1 LFLPSA
7 LTEVS
12 TRLIF
17 RLEGFFPRAAH
28 YRGVGPMSNTI
39 LFIVIGLTYVVLK
52 IYLEKRLAPLD
63 AVGDERELSDLAFA
77 NGNSVYEVF
86 KTAGSIW
93 NLPAEKPE
101 DDFKIYLQRGTI
113 PHYVRDY
120 LRRQVKPG
128 DRTYQELIFSG
139 GRPPYL

>member
-1 LFLPSA
+1 
-7 LTEVS
+7 
-12 TRLIF
+12 
-17 RLEGFFPRAAH
+17 
-28 YRGVGPMSNTI
+28 MSNTI
-39 LFIVIGLTYVVLK
+39 LFVVIGLIYVVLK

-86 KTAGSIW
+86 KTAGSNW

-101 DDFKIYLQRGTI
+101 DDFKKYLQQGTI

-120 LRRQVKPG
+120 LRRQLKPG

-139 GRPPYL
+139 GRPPSL

>member
-1 LFLPSA
+1 M
-7 LTEVS
+7 T
-12 TRLIF
+12 
-17 RLEGFFPRAAH
+17 
-28 YRGVGPMSNTI
+28 NTI
-39 LFIVIGLTYVVLK
+39 WFIVISLIYVILK

-63 AVGDERELSDLAFA
+63 AIGDERELSDVAFA

-93 NLPAEKPE
+93 NLPAEKSE
-101 DDFKIYLQRGTI
+101 DDFKKYLQRGTI

-120 LRRQVKPG
+120 LRRQLKPG
-128 DRTYQELIFSG
+128 DRTYQKLIFSG

>member
-1 LFLPSA
+1 MF
-7 LTEVS
+7 
-12 TRLIF
+12 
-17 RLEGFFPRAAH
+17 
-28 YRGVGPMSNTI
+28 NTI
-39 LFIVIGLTYVVLK
+39 LFIVIGLIYVGLK

-86 KTAGSIW
+86 KTAGATWS
-93 NLPAEKPE
+93 LPAEKSE
-101 DDFKIYLQRGTI
+101 DDFKKYLQRGAI

-120 LRRQVKPG
+120 LRRQLKPG
-128 DRTYQELIFSG
+128 DRTYQKLIFSG

>member
-1 LFLPSA
+1 M
-7 LTEVS
+7 T
-12 TRLIF
+12 
-17 RLEGFFPRAAH
+17 
-28 YRGVGPMSNTI
+28 NTI
-39 LFIVIGLTYVVLK
+39 LFIVIGLIYVVLK

-63 AVGDERELSDLAFA
+63 AIGDERELSDVAFA

-93 NLPAEKPE
+93 NLPAEKSE
-101 DDFKIYLQRGTI
+101 DDFKKYLQRGAI

-120 LRRQVKPG
+120 LRRQLKPG
-128 DRTYQELIFSG
+128 DRTYQKLIFSG